1 MARSLGESK
10 RNQSSVTDTRKSIVP
25 DPVSKVRQRPLK
37 TMNEISAAEAVK
49 LFHASMH
56 FDDPIDLY
64 APTPKGFPGDMAARD
79 FLECLKLYEEMW
91 AIGQYDESQDLDDQ
105 MVKQTQAAANVSAQ
119 DLEKLTPSEKKVFLL
134 WNNERLSY
142 KEIAAELSKS
152 PQTVKAQLASAR
164 KTLNPYLTRE
174 G

>member
-1 MARSLGESK
+1 
-10 RNQSSVTDTRKSIVP
+10 
-25 DPVSKVRQRPLK
+25 
-37 TMNEISAAEAVK
+37 
-49 LFHASMH
+49 
-56 FDDPIDLY
+56 
-64 APTPKGFPGDMAARD
+64 
-79 FLECLKLYEEMW
+79 MW